1 MTQIIACIDGSNAA
15 KAVCDASAWVSQ
27 RLKAPL
33 KLLHVLDKAE
43 YPTNAPLSGNIGLGT
58 REHLLEE
65 MVQLDEQRSKLA
77 LEQGKHMLAA
87 AKARA
92 TDQGAVEIS
101 TQQRHGSLMDTL
113 TEFEDDTRV
122 LVIGRQGESHDNMA
136 HAIGSQLESV
146 IRTLHRPIFVVMPDF
161 KAPKRFMIAYD
172 GSATAKKALNSVI
185 ESDLLKDLDCH
196 LVMVGTVN
204 DSRLSELD
212 TASRLLT
219 DAGFNV
225 TPCAL
230 PGDVQPTL
238 QQYQKKHHIDLM
250 VMGAYGHSI
259 IRQFLVGSNTT
270 KMLSMSD
277 IPLILLR

>member
-1 MTQIIACIDGSNAA
+1 MTQIIACIDGSHTAT
-15 KAVCDASAWVSQ
+15 AVCDASAWISQ
-27 RLKAPL
+27 RLNAPL
-33 KLLHVLDKAE
+33 KLLHVLDKSE
-43 YPTNAPLSGNIGLGT
+43 YPTEAPLSGNIGLGT

-92 TDQGAVEIS
+92 SDRGAVEVT

-113 TEFEDDTRV
+113 VEFEEDTRV

-146 IRTLHRPIFVVMPDF
+146 IRTLHRPIFVSLPDF
-161 KAPKRFMIAYD
+161 KAPQRFMIAYD
-172 GSATAKKALNSVI
+172 ASVTAKKALNSVI
-185 ESDLLKDLDCH
+185 ESDLLKGLDCH

-204 DSRLSELD
+204 DSRLTELD
-212 TASRLLT
+212 KACKLLT

-225 TPCAL
+225 TPNAM
-230 PGDVQPTL
+230 PGEVQPTL
-238 QQYQKKHHIDLM
+238 QQYQKKNQIDLM